1 MKTIIQ
7 IILGVVIILLGY
19 LLVDSIMKPINFNRV
34 KNKRYEATIERLKDI
49 RKAQVAYKSRYG
61 RYTGSFD
68 TLIDFVRSDSLKVV
82 KAIGVTPDTLTEK
95 QALEK
100 GIIIRDTTKV
110 SVFDSLFFDGYPL
123 DSLRYVPYVAP
134 AQFQMGAGIIKTESE
149 VDVNVFEA
157 AVHNNVLLK
166 GLDKQLII
174 NLNKKWED
182 ITGFPGLKVGS
193 LEKATNN
200 DGNWK

>member
-19 LLVDSIMKPINFNRV
+19 LLVDSIMKPINFRRV
-34 KNKRYEATIERLKDI
+34 QKQRYEATIERLKDI

-68 TLIDFVRSDSLKVV
+68 TLIDFVRNDSFKIV
-82 KAIGVTPDTLTEK
+82 KAIGVVPDTLTEK
-95 QALEK
+95 QALEQ
-100 GIIIRDTTKV
+100 GIISRDTTKV
-110 SVFDSLFFDGYPL
+110 SVFDSLFFAGYPL
-123 DSLRYVPYVAP
+123 DSLKYVPYVAP
-134 AQFQMGAGIIKTESE
+134 ARFQMGAGVLKTESE

-166 GLDKQLII
+166 GLDEQLII
-174 NLNKKWED
+174 NLNKDRED

-200 DGNWK
+200 AGNWE

>member
-7 IILGVVIILLGY
+7 VILGVVIILLGY

-34 KNKRYEATIERLKDI
+34 KKERYEATIERLKDI
-49 RKAQVAYKSRYG
+49 RKAQGAYKSRYG

-68 TLIDFVRSDSLKVV
+68 TLIDFVRSDSFRVV
-82 KAIGVTPDTLTEK
+82 KAIGVVPDTLTEK
-95 QALEK
+95 QALEEK
-100 GIIIRDTTKV
+100 IIIRDTTKI
-110 SVFDSLFFDGYPL
+110 SVFDSLFFAGYPL

-134 AQFQMGAGIIKTESE
+134 AEFRMGAGIIETESK
-149 VDVNVFEA
+149 VKVNVFEA
-157 AVHNNVLLK
+157 AVHNNILLK
-166 GLDKQLII
+166 GLDQQLII
-174 NLNKKWED
+174 NLNKERED

-200 DGNWK
+200 AGNWE

>member
-1 MKTIIQ
+1 MKTITQ

-34 KNKRYEATIERLKDI
+34 KKQRYEATIERLKDI
-49 RKAQVAYKSRYG
+49 RKAQVAFKSRYG

-68 TLIDFVRSDSLKVV
+68 TLIDFVRSDSFKVV
-82 KAIGVTPDTLTEK
+82 RAIGVVPDTLTEK

-100 GIIIRDTTKV
+100 GIITRDTTKI
-110 SVFDSLFFDGYPL
+110 SVFDSLFFAGYPL

-134 AQFQMGAGIIKTESE
+134 AQFKMGAGIVETESN
-149 VDVNVFEA
+149 VKVNVFEA
-157 AVHNNVLLK
+157 AVHNNMLLK

-174 NLNKKWED
+174 NLNKERED

-193 LEKATNN
+193 LEKTTNN
-200 DGNWK
+200 AGNWE